1 MWASIVVVALPLLG
15 ALVTVC
21 TDHSGYFQLNELL
34 QAVTR
39 QLGDQLTS
47 TAAIE

>member
-1 MWASIVVVALPLLG
+1 VVVLPLLG
-15 ALVTVC
+15 ALAALVAIC

-39 QLGDQLTS
+39 QLGDQLTG
-47 TAAIE
+47 TVAIE